1 MYRYRLIP
9 GIAIVSNMHW
19 KLGTIIVMG
28 LAVALVLYLA
38 TQSPRGAANVK
49 SALRGHARGTSQ
61 NVSLP
66 VSVHPPFKTEERR
79 QHQQQQNFSLRQHQ
93 SLLRPRAKRRRLNAK
108 EKQWVLNQHNQQCA
122 RCTRPILDERLCDL
136 DHSIPL
142 WATALPWV
150 NPEIVQDI
158 GGFQVLCL
166 DCHRLKTQAE
176 LSSDLYRE
184 YLRRRR
190 LQRPS

>member
-9 GIAIVSNMHW
+9 GISIVSNMRW
-19 KLGTIIVMG
+19 RLGTIVVVG
-28 LAVALVLYLA
+28 LVVALVLYLA
-38 TQSPRGAANVK
+38 AQSPHGAANVK
-49 SALRGHARGTSQ
+49 TALRGHARGSSQHNLASSTTRPQRLTSKQ
-61 NVSLP
+61 SSL
-66 VSVHPPFKTEERR
+66 F
-79 QHQQQQNFSLRQHQ
+79 HQTVRSRPQ
-93 SLLRPRAKRRRLNAK
+93 LLRPKAKRRRLNAK
-108 EKQWVLNQHNQQCA
+108 EKRFVLEQHNHRCA

-142 WATALPWV
+142 WATALPWI
-150 NPEIVQDI
+150 NPEVVQDI
-158 GGFQVLCL
+158 TRYQVLCL

-190 LQRPS
+190 LQESH